1 MVSDTHR
8 ATLKAATG
16 VVELLLAT
24 DLTLEQKHYA
34 LTLARLL
41 TSDTSASPPP
51 DVAPEAGYIDREVLA
66 ELHHYLPASGCSA
79 ILAQFRETAE
89 QLLAGLAQA
98 RAAESPDALGRA
110 AHSLIG
116 TVGSVGMNRVAE
128 EARAILTALRQGD
141 WADAAGRADALPH
154 LYAASIAALDGII
167 ATFNRDPA

>member
-1 MVSDTHR
+1 VPDTP
-8 ATLKAATG
+8 AQTLKAATG

-41 TSDTSASPPP
+41 ACDTPASPLP
-51 DVAPEAGYIDREVLA
+51 DAAPEAGYIDREVLA
-66 ELHHYLPASGCSA
+66 ELHHYLPASGCAA

-89 QLLAGLAQA
+89 QGLGELAQA
-98 RAAESPDALGRA
+98 LAAEAPDALGRA

-116 TVGSVGMNRVAE
+116 TVGSVGMFRVAE

-141 WADAAGRADALPH
+141 WVAAAGRADALPS
-154 LYAASIAALDGII
+154 LYAASIAALDSVI

>member
-1 MVSDTHR
+1 VPDTP
-8 ATLKAATG
+8 AQTLKAAAG

-41 TSDTSASPPP
+41 ACDTRASPPP
-51 DVAPEAGYIDREVLA
+51 DAAPEVGYIDREVLA
-66 ELHHYLPASGCSA
+66 ELHHYLPASGCAA

-89 QLLAGLAQA
+89 QLLRELDQA
-98 RAAESPDALGRA
+98 LAAEAPDALGRA

-116 TVGSVGMNRVAE
+116 TVGSVGMNQVAE
-128 EARAILTALRQGD
+128 EARAILTALGQGD
-141 WADAAGRADALPH
+141 WAAAAGRADALPS
-154 LYAASIAALDGII
+154 LYAASLAALDGII